1 MKSIITKDFGITNAE
16 NFESM
21 VSLPLS
27 RVYVMVGRTSLWP
40 NTTNPSTLDD
50 DVIQTPYDVTS
61 YKNQIF
67 NDGVIIKRINS
78 SDVQPVVPRVD
89 WANNEVYVAYDQTA
103 NLFTKI
109 LDTAVTGGTVNV
121 GSGLLN
127 TVNAN
132 GINFTTSTPSLSV
145 GSIIKINEERKEV
158 INLSS
163 SALIVN
169 TVFASAYSN
178 VKLFKTTTTTTQ
190 YANKFYVRNSQD
202 QVFKCLFNNDGIAS
216 NTMPTISIGGEL
228 PENPYV
234 ETADGYKWKYMYTIP
249 TGLKNRFFT
258 DKYMPVLRDT
268 IVFNNS
274 KDGRIDIVKI
284 IDGGSGFYGGT
295 TVSNYAVVEVE
306 GDGTLADI
314 TVDVVDGV
322 ITDTNIVNGGNN
334 YTTATITVNDPIKQ
348 QIGNAAILQAVIGPQ
363 YGHGFDAA
371 RELGASSLMLSIDFS
386 GDVGGYLPVDADAE
400 DTIRQVTLIKDVKLK
415 TEAFATASVYPMY
428 TKIFVSNPPVE
439 FDNNAE
445 VYVGNSYESAV
456 FKATVV
462 HFDSASNVLYL
473 NNLIGNLNLVE
484 NEAVRQNG
492 SPSSFA
498 KAFTIV
504 RPDINIFSGEILYI
518 ENRNK
523 IIRNPSQTET
533 LKLVVEF

>member
-50 DVIQTPYDVTS
+50 AVIQTPYDTTS

-67 NDGVIIKRINS
+67 NDGVIIKRITS
-78 SDVQPVVPRVD
+78 SDIQPVIPRVD

-103 NLFTKI
+103 NLFTKV

-127 TVNAN
+127 TINAN

-145 GSIIKINEERKEV
+145 GSIIKISEERKE
-158 INLSS
+158 IISLNS
-163 SALIVN
+163 SALVVN
-169 TVFASAYSN
+169 TVFGSAYSTA
-178 VKLFKTTTTTTQ
+178 KLFKTTTTTTQ
-190 YANKFYVRNSQD
+190 YSNKFYVRNTQD
-202 QVFKCLFNNDGIAS
+202 QIFKCLFNNGGIAS

-249 TGLKNRFFT
+249 TGLKNKFFT
-258 DKYMPVLRDT
+258 DKYMPVLRDS
-268 IVFNNS
+268 IVFSNS

-284 IDGGSGFYGGT
+284 IDGGSGYYGGT
-295 TVSNYAVVEVE
+295 TVSNYSIVEVE

-322 ITDTNIVNGGNN
+322 ITDINIVNGGNN
-334 YTTATITVNDPIKQ
+334 YTTATLTLNDPIKQ
-348 QIGNAAILQAVIGPQ
+348 QIGNTANLQAVIGPQ

-371 RELGASSLMLSIDFS
+371 RELGASSLMVSVDFS
-386 GDVGGYLPVDADAE
+386 GDVGGVLPVDADAE
-400 DTIRQVTLIKDVKLK
+400 DTVRQFALIKDVKLK
-415 TEAFATASVYPMY
+415 TEAFATSSVYPMY

-445 VYVGNSYESAV
+445 VYVGNSYETAV

-473 NNLIGNLNLVE
+473 NNLIGDLDLVE

-498 KAFTIV
+498 KAFTVV

>member
-50 DVIQTPYDVTS
+50 DVIQTPYDTTI

-67 NDGVIIKRINS
+67 NDGVIIKRITS
-78 SDVQPVVPRVD
+78 SDIQPVIPRVD

-103 NLFTKI
+103 NLFTKV

-127 TVNAN
+127 TINAN

-145 GSIIKINEERKEV
+145 GSIIKIGEERKEV
-158 INLSS
+158 INLNS
-163 SALIVN
+163 SALVVN
-169 TVFASAYSN
+169 TAFASAYSTAN
-178 VKLFKTTTTTTQ
+178 LFKTTTTTTQ

-202 QVFKCLFNNDGIAS
+202 QIFKCLFNNGGIAS

-249 TGLKNRFFT
+249 TGLKNKFFT
-258 DKYMPVLRDT
+258 DKYMPVLRDS
-268 IVFNNS
+268 IVFSNS

-284 IDGGSGFYGGT
+284 IDGGSGYYGGT
-295 TVSNYAVVEVE
+295 TVSNYSIVEVE

-322 ITDTNIVNGGNN
+322 ITDVNIINGGNN
-334 YTTATITVNDPIKQ
+334 YTTATLTLNDPIKQ
-348 QIGNAAILQAVIGPQ
+348 QIGNTANLQAVIGPQ

-371 RELGASSLMLSIDFS
+371 RELGASSLMVSVDFS
-386 GDVGGYLPVDADAE
+386 GDVGGYLPVDANGE
-400 DTIRQVTLIKDVKLK
+400 DTIRQFTLIKDVKLK

-428 TKIFVSNPPVE
+428 TKVFVSNPPVE

-473 NNLIGNLNLVE
+473 NNLIGDLDLVE

-498 KAFTIV
+498 KAFTVV

>member
-50 DVIQTPYDVTS
+50 VVIQTPYDTTI

-67 NDGVIIKRINS
+67 NDGVIIKRITS
-78 SDVQPVVPRVD
+78 SDIQPVIPRVD

-103 NLFTKI
+103 NLFTKV

-127 TVNAN
+127 TINAN

-145 GSIIKINEERKEV
+145 GSIIKIGEERKEV
-158 INLSS
+158 INLNS
-163 SALIVN
+163 SALVVN
-169 TVFASAYSN
+169 TAFASAYSTAN
-178 VKLFKTTTTTTQ
+178 LFKTTTTTTQ

-202 QVFKCLFNNDGIAS
+202 QIFKCLFNNGGIAS

-249 TGLKNRFFT
+249 TGLKNKFFT
-258 DKYMPVLRDT
+258 DKYMPVLRDS
-268 IVFNNS
+268 IVFSNS

-284 IDGGSGFYGGT
+284 IDGGSGYYGGT
-295 TVSNYAVVEVE
+295 TVSNYSIVEVE

-322 ITDTNIVNGGNN
+322 ITDVNIINGGNN
-334 YTTATITVNDPIKQ
+334 YTTATLTLNDPIKQ
-348 QIGNAAILQAVIGPQ
+348 QIGNTANLQAVIGPQ

-371 RELGASSLMLSIDFS
+371 RELGASSLMVSVDFS
-386 GDVGGYLPVDADAE
+386 GDVGGYLPVDADGE
-400 DTIRQVTLIKDVKLK
+400 DTIRQFTLIKDVKLK

-428 TKIFVSNPPVE
+428 TKVFVSNPPVE

-473 NNLIGNLNLVE
+473 NNLIGDLDLVE

-498 KAFTIV
+498 KAFTVV

>member
-50 DVIQTPYDVTS
+50 VVIQTPYDTTS

-67 NDGVIIKRINS
+67 NDGVIIKRITS
-78 SDVQPVVPRVD
+78 SDIQPVIPRVD

-103 NLFTKI
+103 NLFTKV

-127 TVNAN
+127 TINAN

-145 GSIIKINEERKEV
+145 GSIIKIGEERKEV

-163 SALIVN
+163 SALVVN
-169 TVFASAYSN
+169 TAFASAYSTA
-178 VKLFKTTTTTTQ
+178 KLFKTTTTTTQ

-202 QVFKCLFNNDGIAS
+202 QVFKCLFNNSGIAS

-249 TGLKNRFFT
+249 TGLKNKFFT
-258 DKYMPVLRDT
+258 DKYMPVLRDS
-268 IVFNNS
+268 IVFSNS

-284 IDGGSGFYGGT
+284 IDGGSGYYGGT
-295 TVSNYAVVEVE
+295 TVSNYSIVEVE

-322 ITDTNIVNGGNN
+322 ITDVNIINGGNN
-334 YTTATITVNDPIKQ
+334 YTTATLTLNDPIKQ
-348 QIGNAAILQAVIGPQ
+348 QIGNTANLQAVIGPQ

-371 RELGASSLMLSIDFS
+371 RELGASSLMVSVDFS
-386 GDVGGYLPVDADAE
+386 GDVGGYLPVDADGE
-400 DTIRQVTLIKDVKLK
+400 DTIRQFTLIKDVKLK

-462 HFDSASNVLYL
+462 HFDNASNVLYL
-473 NNLIGNLNLVE
+473 NNLIGDLDLVE
-484 NEAVRQNG
+484 NEAVRQKG

-498 KAFTIV
+498 KAFTVV